1 VTDLTARRGTPAPR
15 LQGFTPARLVELGQ
29 RAWPE
34 VGLTLE
40 EARRIIA
47 HVTQRG
53 SDVALGTRNV
63 RASVRDA
70 VFERVGVGK
79 LTLVERRASSVDP
92 FVKYVFELED
102 GARIETVRIPLHK
115 PGRFSVCVSSQV
127 GCALGCTFCAT
138 GTMGL
143 VRHLAAWEIVEQV
156 RAVAKELRAEGL
168 GRVHGVVFQGMG
180 EPLHNVDNVL
190 DALDVIADPC
200 GIAVDARQVTVCT
213 AGIVPGI
220 VEMTRRGTRARLAIS
235 VTSARESVR
244 RSLMPIDKRYPLREV
259 IEAARGF
266 YDRSGRLVMFSFALM
281 AGVNTSPEDARALAE
296 ALGVGTDR
304 ALPVR
309 ISLVE
314 HNAFDGSPY
323 ARPSDEEFAAFVD
336 ALSRLGVPVV
346 RRYSGGGDIGAAC
359 GQLVTERDRSSS
371 RASLSEGP
379 RPSTTR

>member
-1 VTDLTARRGTPAPR
+1 MTELSARRATPPVK
-15 LQGFTPARLVELGQ
+15 LQGFTPERLFEHG
-29 RAWPE
+29 RTSWPE

-70 VFERVGVGK
+70 VFERVGVGS
-79 LTLVERRASSVDP
+79 LTLIERRASSVDP
-92 FVKYVFELED
+92 FVKYVFALED
-102 GARIETVRIPLHK
+102 GSRIETVRIPLHK
-115 PGRFSVCVSSQV
+115 TGRFSVCVSSQV

-156 RAVAKELRAEGL
+156 RAVAKDLRAEGL

-180 EPLHNVDNVL
+180 EPLHNVGNVL
-190 DALDVIADPC
+190 DALDVISDPC

-220 VEMTRRGTRARLAIS
+220 EEMTRRGTRARLAIS
-235 VTSARESVR
+235 VTSAREPVR

-266 YDRSGRLVMFSFALM
+266 YAKSGRLVMFSFALM
-281 AGVNTSPEDARALAE
+281 AGVNTTPEDARALAE

-304 ALPVR
+304 HLPVR

-314 HNAFDGSPY
+314 HNAFEGSPFT
-323 ARPSDEEFAAFVD
+323 RPSEEEFSRFVD

-359 GQLVTERDRSSS
+359 GQLVTER
-371 RASLSEGP
+371 
-379 RPSTTR
+379 

>member
-1 VTDLTARRGTPAPR
+1 VTDFTARRATPAPK
-15 LQGFTPARLVELGQ
+15 LQGFTPQKLLDHVARE
-29 RAWPE
+29 WPD

-40 EARRIIA
+40 ESRRIIA

-70 VFERVGVGK
+70 VFERVGVGSMK
-79 LTLVERRASSVDP
+79 LVERLASTVDP

-115 PGRFSVCVSSQV
+115 EGRFSVCVSSQV
-127 GCALGCTFCAT
+127 GCALGCAFCAT

-143 VRHLAAWEIVEQV
+143 VRHLAAWEIVEQIRTV
-156 RAVAKELRAEGL
+156 SRELRAEGL

-180 EPLHNVDNVL
+180 EPLHNLENVL

-235 VTSARESVR
+235 VTTARPEVR
-244 RSLMPIDKRYPLREV
+244 RSLMPIEKKYSLREV
-259 IEAARGF
+259 IDAARGF
-266 YDRSGRLVMFSFALM
+266 YEKSGRLVMFSFALM
-281 AGVNTSPEDARALAE
+281 AGVNTTREDAEALAE

-314 HNAFDGSPY
+314 HNAFEGSPF
-323 ARPSDEEFAAFVD
+323 ARPSDEEFAGFVD
-336 ALSRLGVPVV
+336 ALSKLGVPVV

-359 GQLVTERDRSSS
+359 GQLVTQGTKNKPATDHAE
-371 RASLSEGP
+371 
-379 RPSTTR
+379 

>member
-1 VTDLTARRGTPAPR
+1 VTDFVARRATPAPK
-15 LQGFTPARLVELGQ
+15 LQGFTPQKLLDHVARE
-29 RAWPE
+29 WPE

-40 EARRIIA
+40 ESRRIIA

-70 VFERVGVGK
+70 VFERVGVGAMK
-79 LTLVERRASSVDP
+79 LVERRASTVDP

-115 PGRFSVCVSSQV
+115 EGRFSVCVSSQV
-127 GCALGCTFCAT
+127 GCALGCAFCAT

-143 VRHLAAWEIVEQV
+143 VRHLAAWEIVEQIRTV
-156 RAVAKELRAEGL
+156 SRELRAEGL

-180 EPLHNVDNVL
+180 EPLHNLENVL

-235 VTSARESVR
+235 VTTARPEVR
-244 RSLMPIDKRYPLREV
+244 RSLMPIEKKYSLREV
-259 IEAARGF
+259 IDAARGF
-266 YDRSGRLVMFSFALM
+266 YEKSGRLVMFSFALM
-281 AGVNTSPEDARALAE
+281 AGVNTSVEDAQALAD

-314 HNAFDGSPY
+314 HNAFEGSPF

-336 ALSRLGVPVV
+336 ALSKLGVPVV

-359 GQLVTERDRSSS
+359 GQLVTQGTKNKP
-371 RASLSEGP
+371 ASDDAA
-379 RPSTTR
+379 

>member
-1 VTDLTARRGTPAPR
+1 MTDFVARRATPAPK
-15 LQGFTPARLVELGQ
+15 LQGFTPQKLLDHVARE
-29 RAWPE
+29 WPE

-40 EARRIIA
+40 ESRRIIA

-70 VFERVGVGK
+70 VFERVGVGAMK
-79 LTLVERRASSVDP
+79 LVERRASTVDP

-115 PGRFSVCVSSQV
+115 EGRFSVCVSSQV
-127 GCALGCTFCAT
+127 GCALGCAFCAT

-143 VRHLAAWEIVEQV
+143 VRHLAAWEIVEQIRTV
-156 RAVAKELRAEGL
+156 SRELRAEGL

-180 EPLHNVDNVL
+180 EPLHNLENVL

-235 VTSARESVR
+235 VTTARPEVR
-244 RSLMPIDKRYPLREV
+244 RSLMPIEKKYSLREV
-259 IEAARGF
+259 IDAARGF
-266 YDRSGRLVMFSFALM
+266 YEKSGRLVMFSFALM
-281 AGVNTSPEDARALAE
+281 AGVNTSVEDAQALAD

-314 HNAFDGSPY
+314 HNAFEGSPF

-336 ALSRLGVPVV
+336 ALSKLGVPVV

-359 GQLVTERDRSSS
+359 GQLVTQGTKNKP
-371 RASLSEGP
+371 ASDDAA
-379 RPSTTR
+379 